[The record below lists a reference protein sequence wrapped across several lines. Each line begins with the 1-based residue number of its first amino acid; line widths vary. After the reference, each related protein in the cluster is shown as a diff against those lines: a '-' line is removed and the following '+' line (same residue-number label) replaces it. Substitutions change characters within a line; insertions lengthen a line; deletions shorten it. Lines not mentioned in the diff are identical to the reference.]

1 MEVYEKEI
9 VYAISFAVSKRK
21 QKGAAIGQRKEI
33 YWYFADIRYTPF
45 FDCNNK
51 RIAQNDSVIYYGRLY
66 SIHLLDV
73 EEHSVFI
80 EEKRECRKKE
90 WYLSKSNG
98 GIICKEILLEDA
110 VRDEKGKI
118 KVYEYGMG
126 EKG

>member
-1 MEVYEKEI
+1 MVIYKKI
-9 VYAISFAVSKRK
+9 KN
-21 QKGAAIGQRKEI
+21 

-126 EKG
+126 EKGNR